1 MQMPTEEV
9 QEHFEERLNSVK
21 QNLTELNER
30 IKTRVTQNPII
41 CLTGALLVGFVIG
54 KLVSRR

>member
-9 QEHFEERLNSVK
+9 QDDFEERLNSVK
-21 QNLTELNER
+21 KNVAELNER
-30 IKTRVTQNPII
+30 IKTRVTQNPMV
-41 CLTGALLVGFVIG
+41 CLAGALLVGFVIG

>member
-9 QEHFEERLNSVK
+9 QDDFEEKLERVK
-21 QNLTELNER
+21 QNLAELNEKV
-30 IKTRVTQNPII
+30 KTRVTQNPII

-54 KLVSRR
+54 KLVSR